1 MIFENMKE
9 YENEKNEVHQNIEK
23 YRCIYIYFRLGSL
36 GGLRLIA

>member
-9 YENEKNEVHQNIEK
+9 YENEKNEVNVNIEK
-23 YRCIYIYFRLGSL
+23 YRYIYIYFRLGSL